1 MCTGFCALT
10 SGRELCEAVACVQQ
24 RVRGI
29 GLRSRSFRENKRGA
43 YILARAHNMSLYVEV
58 GASHQGC
65 EVVETVAGMR
75 VPWEGWACSQRLGL
89 RGSSSVRACSGKRR
103 QLRNRQRIA
112 LKCDTQNKHITGTG
126 AHLTSVANSDT
137 GAGMLRRAATLGQER
152 GGGAW
157 RQRQRTPAIQ
167 QAVPVACNRQRIALK
182 CDTQNKHKTGTGA
195 HLTSVANSDTGAG
208 MLWRQAT
215 LEQAR
220 GCGDSDGGGGGGGGG
235 GSGGASSRGSG
246 GKEACDAGSGS
257 AMTSKAACGAT
268 PGRGC

>member
-1 MCTGFCALT
+1 MRR
-10 SGRELCEAVACVQQ
+10 SGWELYDEAVACVQQ

-29 GLRSRSFRENKRGA
+29 GLRSHSFRENKRDA
-43 YILARAHNMSLYVEV
+43 YIQARAHNMSLYVEV
-58 GASHQGC
+58 EASHQGC
-65 EVVETVAGMR
+65 EVAETVAGMR

-103 QLRNRQRIA
+103 QRHAVDNNHTR
-112 LKCDTQNKHITGTG
+112 
-126 AHLTSVANSDT
+126 V
-137 GAGMLRRAATLGQER
+137 
-152 GGGAW
+152 
-157 RQRQRTPAIQ
+157 TP
-167 QAVPVACNRQRIALK
+167 
-182 CDTQNKHKTGTGA
+182 GA

-220 GCGDSDGGGGGGGGG
+220 GCGDSGGGGGGGGGG

-246 GKEACDAGSGS
+246 GKEACDGGSGS
-257 AMTSKAACGAT
+257 AMTSEAACGAT